1 MLQTTMPS
9 YATELSDDDI
19 TVTEAARTTLA
30 SLLDEADEEEVTAI
44 RLYVQ
49 GGGCGGMGYSMTYSD
64 TLFETDSVLDGDR
77 FKLVVD
83 PIALNFLRGCEIDYA
98 ADGLNSSFVFKNAFS
113 STGGSGRCSGCG
125 GGGH

>member
-9 YATELSDDDI
+9 YSTELRDDDI
-19 TVTEAARTTLA
+19 IVTEAARTMLTSILE
-30 SLLDEADEEEVTAI
+30 EADEECTAI

-49 GGGCGGMGYSMTYSD
+49 GGGCGGMGYSMTYSEAP
-64 TLFETDSVLDGDR
+64 LETDSLLDGDR

-98 ADGLNSSFVFKNAFS
+98 AEGLNSSFVFRNAFS
-113 STGGSGRCSGCG
+113 STGGSGTCSGCG
-125 GGGH
+125 GGGC

>member
-9 YATELSDDDI
+9 YSIELSDDDI
-19 TVTEAARTTLA
+19 TVTAAARTMLA
-30 SLLDEADEEEVTAI
+30 SLMEEAGDEGTAI

-49 GGGCGGMGYSMTYSD
+49 GGGCGGMGYSMTYSE
-64 TLFETDSVLDGDR
+64 TLFETDSVLNGGR

-98 ADGLNSSFVFKNAFS
+98 AEGLNSSFVFKNAFS
-113 STGGSGRCSGCG
+113 STGGSGTCSGCG